1 MQQFDDTTTFMD
13 LQVTSDEEVISI
25 KWDLQLKE
33 GNKLVQKSESNP
45 EEVRRNLPKETRS
58 PSGLLGSGHNR
69 FGIGLQDRLTG
80 MAAWV

>member
-1 MQQFDDTTTFMD
+1 M
-13 LQVTSDEEVISI
+13 
-25 KWDLQLKE
+25 
-33 GNKLVQKSESNP
+33 QKSESNP

-80 MAAWV
+80 MAA